1 MVSKQNILDNVAE
14 YSAEQLV
21 EYILQGVVTF
31 DELIK
36 DTDGEFDAV
45 KRKRVKELLDNADE
59 RTWKKI
65 QDEKTIEV
73 VQWYLDTF
81 PKGAYRNQ
89 ARSIKA
95 ELEKQKEDEY
105 IRTTTDDAWTL
116 VDKDDINSIRDFTK
130 KYPNSTHIV

>member
-21 EYILQGVVTF
+21 EYIQQGVVTF

-59 RTWKKI
+59 LAWKKV
-65 QDEKTIEV
+65 QDHCC
-73 VQWYLDTF
+73 
-81 PKGAYRNQ
+81 PKKI
-89 ARSIKA
+89 S
-95 ELEKQKEDEY
+95 
-105 IRTTTDDAWTL
+105 
-116 VDKDDINSIRDFTK
+116 
-130 KYPNSTHIV
+130 